1 MRRSEVNIVVSWA
14 RLEGQTMRPVTMT
27 LVTRGTQ
34 KRAGAVA
41 WTCISNMAKYL
52 FLMDTFLRFSLLI
65 RLFSD
70 PFPVQL
76 ILIHD
81 MASIS

>member
-1 MRRSEVNIVVSWA
+1 MQVSPEFHDQLSSILYGQECRKFMPNLQDDDPV
-14 RLEGQTMRPVTMT
+14 RLEV
-27 LVTRGTQ
+27 
-34 KRAGAVA
+34 
-41 WTCISNMAKYL
+41 ISNMAKYL

-65 RLFSD
+65 CHFSD